1 MTQPHN
7 PIRCYAGDA
16 QPYEPFWRVVDADAT
31 GGNPEIQ
38 FDGVI
43 SEFSWLGDEITP
55 KKFKDDLYNLGK
67 GGPVTL
73 RLNSPG
79 GDVIAA
85 SVIRSII
92 TDYPGDVTV
101 QIDGL
106 AASAATVV
114 AMSGKTIKM
123 LDSAYMMIH
132 DPAVVVMLAMLDIST
147 LESLTEQLWSIK
159 DGILNVYAAR
169 TNLGFSRLSNMMA
182 KETWMSAQAAVD
194 MGFADE
200 VIAGGQK
207 KQDQTFGFVNV
218 LHGYQNVPAELLDLP
233 SEQVSSP
240 TDNEHARNVERL
252 RERVNILTKE

>member
-1 MTQPHN
+1 MNN
-7 PIRCYAGDA
+7 PIRCYEGNA
-16 QPYEPFWRVVDADAT
+16 QPYEPFWKVVNAAQT
-31 GGNPEIQ
+31 GGDPEIQ
-38 FDGVI
+38 FEGVI

-67 GGPVTL
+67 GGPVTI

-101 QIDGL
+101 QVDGL

-114 AMSGKTIKM
+114 AMSGKKIKM

-132 DPAVVVMLAMLDIST
+132 DPAVVAFLAVLDIST

-159 DGILNVYAAR
+159 EGILNVYTAR
-169 TNLGFSRLSNMMA
+169 TNLGAAKLSNMMA
-182 KETWMSAQAAVD
+182 KETWMSAQEALEF
-194 MGFADE
+194 GFADE
-200 VIAGGQK
+200 VITGGQK
-207 KQDQTFGFVNV
+207 KKEPQNFGFVNI
-218 LHGYQNVPAELLDLP
+218 LNNYQNVPASLLNRS
-233 SEQVSSP
+233 SEVSQEA
-240 TDNEHARNVERL
+240 DIQHARNVERL
-252 RERVNILTKE
+252 RERVQTLLSKE